1 MVMQACLNPD
11 PAKRKTCAELKG
23 MAYMAE
29 VSSLKSMPPTCM
41 VGRCHTGQMPS

>member
-29 VSSLKSMPPTCM
+29 VRFTSRICNPELCS
-41 VGRCHTGQMPS
+41 